1 MEVRMDRNMA
11 ERAIAIAAI
20 IVLASYFGA
29 HAFGVI

>member
-1 MEVRMDRNMA
+1 MDRNIA
-11 ERAIAIAAI
+11 ERAIALAAI

>member
-1 MEVRMDRNMA
+1 MDKKIA
-11 ERAIAIAAI
+11 ERAIAIAAV